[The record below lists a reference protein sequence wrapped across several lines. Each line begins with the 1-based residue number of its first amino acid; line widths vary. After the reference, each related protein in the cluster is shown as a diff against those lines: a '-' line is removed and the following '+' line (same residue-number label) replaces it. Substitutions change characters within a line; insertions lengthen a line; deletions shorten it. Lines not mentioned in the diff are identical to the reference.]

1 MTGGPLVGTSVVVTR
16 PRIQATGLAE
26 LLTALG
32 ASVVELPVI
41 AVEAPAD
48 GGAALSAAAEGLV
61 GGEYAWAAV
70 TSVNAARRLVGA
82 LGGRAVP
89 APVRWAA
96 VGPGTAGALVDAG
109 ITPALVPGEAVAT
122 ALADAF
128 PQGDGH
134 GAVLFPRAE
143 VVEADLAA
151 RLRAKGWRVDE
162 VVAYRTVDGH
172 PTPTALAAARRADA
186 ITFTSSSTVR
196 STMAVLTPD
205 QVPPVVATIGPVT
218 SASARAAGLEVAVEA
233 DPHTVAGMVD
243 ALVSV
248 LGGGRGRRP

>member
-1 MTGGPLVGTSVVVTR
+1 
-16 PRIQATGLAE
+16 
-26 LLTALG
+26 
-32 ASVVELPVI
+32 
-41 AVEAPAD
+41 
-48 GGAALSAAAEGLV
+48 
-61 GGEYAWAAV
+61 
-70 TSVNAARRLVGA
+70 
-82 LGGRAVP
+82 
-89 APVRWAA
+89 